1 MLAIKNMVLE
11 MENAFIWF
19 TYRLN
24 KVKERISKYED
35 KSLEIYP
42 NWITKIKTCGE
53 KNKTQSIQELWG
65 NLK

>member
-42 NWITKIKTCGE
+42 N
-53 KNKTQSIQELWG
+53 
-65 NLK
+65 